1 MSQIRAGVIGA
12 GVFGGHHARKYQ
24 ADERVTLA
32 GVYDV
37 DGARA
42 EALARDLG
50 VAAFADPGA
59 LFAASDV
66 ITVASPPV
74 THAGAARAALEAGK
88 HVLVE
93 KPLAVEVADGEM
105 LVALAAKHNVTLACG
120 HQERLVFDAMG
131 LLSAPERP
139 TRIECVRAGPW
150 SGRSADVS
158 VTLDLMVHD
167 LDLALQLMGGAPTR
181 VSARGKSVE
190 TQTADEITA
199 LLTFDGGGRA
209 ECVSSRVAP
218 ERKRTMRLVYP
229 SGEVTIDFIARTF
242 SNTTGFALN
251 EAFGETPAGKDPL
264 GANVS
269 RFLDAAT
276 GATARPVVTG
286 QEALAVLKL
295 ARAVDRAAN
304 LPSIS

>member
-1 MSQIRAGVIGA
+1 MTQLRAGVIGA
-12 GVFGGHHARKYQ
+12 GVFGGHHARKYL
-24 ADERVTLA
+24 ADGRATLA
-32 GVYDV
+32 GIYDV

-50 VAAFADPGA
+50 VAAFTDLAA
-59 LFAASDV
+59 LFAATDI

-74 THAGAARAALEAGK
+74 THAAAARAALEAGK

-93 KPLAVEVADGEM
+93 KPLAVEIEDGEA

-167 LDLALQLMGGAPTR
+167 LDLALQLMRDAPER
-181 VSARGKSVE
+181 VSARGKRVE
-190 TQTADEITA
+190 TKTADDITA
-199 LLTFDGGGRA
+199 LLTFANGARA

-242 SNTTGFALN
+242 ANTTKFALN
-251 EAFGETPAGKDPL
+251 EAFGETPSGKDPL

-269 RFLDAAT
+269 RFLDATT
-276 GATARPVVTG
+276 GAAPRPVVTG
-286 QEALAVLKL
+286 EEALAVLKL